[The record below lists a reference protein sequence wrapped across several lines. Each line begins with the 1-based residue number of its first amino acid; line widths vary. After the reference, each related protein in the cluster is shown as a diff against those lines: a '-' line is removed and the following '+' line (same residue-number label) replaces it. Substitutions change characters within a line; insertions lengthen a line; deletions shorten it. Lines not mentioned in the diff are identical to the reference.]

1 MFDNGELE
9 DKFLVFFVWM
19 SSIIFSIGGKDFLLV
34 NYSLKFLFFVL
45 EEKKFRYKII
55 FIFLGI
61 EKGSKKKEKEWLEI
75 FFLFDFEYIIYVG
88 FDVVIGEFIGMLE

>member
-9 DKFLVFFVWM
+9 DKFSAFFVRM
-19 SSIIFSIGGKDFLLV
+19 SSIIFSIVSKDFLLV

-45 EEKKFRYKII
+45 EEKKFRNKII

-61 EKGSKKKEKEWLEI
+61 EKGK
-75 FFLFDFEYIIYVG
+75 
-88 FDVVIGEFIGMLE
+88 